1 MSKRV
6 KSGKVRSYRQGD
18 VLLVAVEELPSL
30 ARAERVKVPGRPLV
44 LARGE
49 ASGHAHVVANSEE
62 VEAYRLADG
71 TLLVVSERGLRIEHE
86 EHEALELPGGA
97 YRVVRQREY
106 WPDRVRE
113 VRD

>member
-18 VLLVAVEELPSL
+18 VLLVAVKELP
-30 ARAERVKVPGRPLV
+30 ARAERVEVSGRPLV

-49 ASGHAHVVANSEE
+49 ASGHAHVVANSDE

>member
-1 MSKRV
+1 M
-6 KSGKVRSYRQGD
+6 
-18 VLLVAVEELPSL
+18 
-30 ARAERVKVPGRPLV
+30 V

-49 ASGHAHVVANSEE
+49 ASGHAHVVANSDE

-71 TLLVVSERGLRIEHE
+71 TLLVLSERGLRIEHE